1 MVNGMMGI
9 VVGMVMNILF
19 YNLFEV
25 VVVIDLLMDN
35 FDVMINELMEV
46 LFGLDFLIGGLVMG
60 KLGIWRVYE
69 IGKGFIIVCVK
80 VEIIEML
87 NGKEWIF
94 VMELFYMVNKVKLI
108 EWIFEL
114 YRDKCIEGIMD
125 LWDEFFCEGMWI
137 VIDICCD
144 VSVLVILNNLYKL
157 IFL

>member
-1 MVNGMMGI
+1 M
-9 VVGMVMNILF
+9 
-19 YNLFEV
+19 
-25 VVVIDLLMDN
+25 
-35 FDVMINELMEV
+35 
-46 LFGLDFLIGGLVMG
+46 
-60 KLGIWRVYE
+60 YE

-125 LWDEFFCEGMWI
+125 LWDEFFCEGM
-137 VIDICCD
+137 
-144 VSVLVILNNLYKL
+144 
-157 IFL
+157 